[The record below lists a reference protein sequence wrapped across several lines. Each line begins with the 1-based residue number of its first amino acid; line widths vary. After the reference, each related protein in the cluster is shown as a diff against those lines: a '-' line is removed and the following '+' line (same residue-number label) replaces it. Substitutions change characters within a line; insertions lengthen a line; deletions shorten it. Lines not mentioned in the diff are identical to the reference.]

1 MKTLFAGAAAL
12 TLLLAIGW
20 TFFPAAML
28 SWWSVRG
35 DEITVYVARR
45 YGCLLFGYT
54 VILWLGRSA
63 PASPARTAI
72 LAGGMVVTVL
82 MAVVSLVGALT
93 GVVGAMIWSAVAIEV
108 VLAAAFAYHY
118 VTAR

>member
-63 PASPARTAI
+63 PPSPARTAI
-72 LAGGMVVTVL
+72 LAGGAVVTIAMTAL
-82 MAVVSLVGALT
+82 SLFGALS
-93 GVVGAMIWSAVAIEV
+93 GVVGAAVWSAVAIEAL
-108 VLAAAFAYHY
+108 LAVAFTYYWA
-118 VTAR
+118 TER